1 VAKVNIVATQFH
13 PEKSGESGLRLYENF
28 LRLARD
34 GGFSPGGHH
43 VGRGL

>member
-1 VAKVNIVATQFH
+1 VATQFH

-34 GGFSPGGHH
+34 GGVS
-43 VGRGL
+43 GRTHLAKRQG